1 MGYMIT
7 MISMP
12 VRLFHRDWMAEFAQP
27 FTKAMAK
34 QLLGASDKLMKDV
47 TPGDVAQIQISMQ
60 SINGRVMLK
69 EAAKMEAELLKLQIT
84 KKGLGSEL
92 LERRINGIKELNLV
106 IKSTVASY
114 GSAKVFSLDWL
125 INWMTENGVFDILWD
140 NKKTHL

>member
-47 TPGDVAQIQISMQ
+47 TPGDVAQIQISM
-60 SINGRVMLK
+60 
-69 EAAKMEAELLKLQIT
+69 
-84 KKGLGSEL
+84 
-92 LERRINGIKELNLV
+92 
-106 IKSTVASY
+106 
-114 GSAKVFSLDWL
+114 
-125 INWMTENGVFDILWD
+125 
-140 NKKTHL
+140 